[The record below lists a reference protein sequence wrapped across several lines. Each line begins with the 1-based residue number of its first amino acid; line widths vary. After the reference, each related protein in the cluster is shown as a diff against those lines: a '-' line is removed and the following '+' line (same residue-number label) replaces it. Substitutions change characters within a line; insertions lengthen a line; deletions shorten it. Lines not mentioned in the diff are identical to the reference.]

1 MEEVRRVCENCRDCA
16 QVKPRFHKREAVPLI
31 KATKPWER
39 LSMDFKGPL
48 PGLRGET
55 KHLFVLVDE
64 YSRFPFAFSC
74 QSMTAK
80 TVISCLS
87 TLFGFPCYIH
97 SDRGRSFVSKEWVDY
112 LHSRGIA
119 TSASTPYHPTGNS
132 QCERMNQTTW
142 RTVQLL
148 LKSKNLPYNCW
159 YEVLLD
165 TLHSIRSLLCTAT
178 NATPHE
184 HFLCE
189 LSTAI
194 KRMENPCPPA

>member
-1 MEEVRRVCENCRDCA
+1 VKTKNLPFSVEEVRRVCENCRDCA

-97 SDRGRSFVSKEWVDY
+97 SDRGRSFVSKE
-112 LHSRGIA
+112 
-119 TSASTPYHPTGNS
+119 
-132 QCERMNQTTW
+132 
-142 RTVQLL
+142 
-148 LKSKNLPYNCW
+148 
-159 YEVLLD
+159 
-165 TLHSIRSLLCTAT
+165 
-178 NATPHE
+178 
-184 HFLCE
+184 
-189 LSTAI
+189 
-194 KRMENPCPPA
+194 